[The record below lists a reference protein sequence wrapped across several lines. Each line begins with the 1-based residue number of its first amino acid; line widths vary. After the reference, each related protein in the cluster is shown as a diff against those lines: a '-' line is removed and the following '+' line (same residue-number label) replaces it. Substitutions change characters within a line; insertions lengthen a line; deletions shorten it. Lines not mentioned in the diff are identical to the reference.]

1 MDGKPLRIRT
11 GIIKDETGNI
21 EIVFFS
27 DIEEVKNNLYYN
39 LTKLRIQRFMDNRTF
54 KTKET
59 TRVTQND
66 KVNIKVM
73 VDEPSASTFQT
84 NVIAK
89 TVIIDGKTVIQAY
102 FCSNCN
108 SPVNISNALGRY
120 QVCDNVSS
128 QNKCKLKTDVRMTV
142 LGQSEKMRFCI
153 SVSHKIIENLFNIS
167 VSIATKAEVIMKLI
181 NKTFNLNLSCKG
193 NTCLDWSY

>member
-11 GIIKDETGNI
+11 GIIKDKTGNI

-39 LTKLRIQRFMDNRTF
+39 LTKLRIKRFMDNRTL

-73 VDEPSASTFQT
+73 VDEPSAYTFQT

-89 TVIIDGKTVIQAY
+89 TVKIDGKTVIQA
-102 FCSNCN
+102 
-108 SPVNISNALGRY
+108 
-120 QVCDNVSS
+120 
-128 QNKCKLKTDVRMTV
+128 
-142 LGQSEKMRFCI
+142 
-153 SVSHKIIENLFNIS
+153 
-167 VSIATKAEVIMKLI
+167 
-181 NKTFNLNLSCKG
+181 
-193 NTCLDWSY
+193 

>member
-11 GIIKDETGNI
+11 GIIKDKTGNI

-39 LTKLRIQRFMDNRTF
+39 LTKLRIKRFMDNRTL

-89 TVIIDGKTVIQAY
+89 TVKIDGKTVIQA
-102 FCSNCN
+102 
-108 SPVNISNALGRY
+108 
-120 QVCDNVSS
+120 
-128 QNKCKLKTDVRMTV
+128 
-142 LGQSEKMRFCI
+142 
-153 SVSHKIIENLFNIS
+153 
-167 VSIATKAEVIMKLI
+167 
-181 NKTFNLNLSCKG
+181 
-193 NTCLDWSY
+193 

>member
-11 GIIKDETGNI
+11 GIIKDKTGNI

-39 LTKLRIQRFMDNRTF
+39 LTKLRIKRFMDNRTL

-89 TVIIDGKTVIQAY
+89 TVKIDGKTVIQ
-102 FCSNCN
+102 
-108 SPVNISNALGRY
+108 V
-120 QVCDNVSS
+120 
-128 QNKCKLKTDVRMTV
+128 
-142 LGQSEKMRFCI
+142 
-153 SVSHKIIENLFNIS
+153 
-167 VSIATKAEVIMKLI
+167 
-181 NKTFNLNLSCKG
+181 
-193 NTCLDWSY
+193 

>member
-11 GIIKDETGNI
+11 GIIKDKTGNI

-39 LTKLRIQRFMDNRTF
+39 LTKLRIKRFMDNRTL

-89 TVIIDGKTVIQAY
+89 TVKIDGKTVLQA
-102 FCSNCN
+102 
-108 SPVNISNALGRY
+108 
-120 QVCDNVSS
+120 
-128 QNKCKLKTDVRMTV
+128 
-142 LGQSEKMRFCI
+142 
-153 SVSHKIIENLFNIS
+153 
-167 VSIATKAEVIMKLI
+167 
-181 NKTFNLNLSCKG
+181 
-193 NTCLDWSY
+193 

>member
-1 MDGKPLRIRT
+1 MDGKPLRKRT

-39 LTKLRIQRFMDNRTF
+39 LTKLRIQRFMGNRTL

-89 TVIIDGKTVIQAY
+89 TVKIDGKTVIQA
-102 FCSNCN
+102 
-108 SPVNISNALGRY
+108 
-120 QVCDNVSS
+120 
-128 QNKCKLKTDVRMTV
+128 
-142 LGQSEKMRFCI
+142 
-153 SVSHKIIENLFNIS
+153 
-167 VSIATKAEVIMKLI
+167 
-181 NKTFNLNLSCKG
+181 
-193 NTCLDWSY
+193 

>member
-39 LTKLRIQRFMDNRTF
+39 LTKLRIQRFMGNRTL

-89 TVIIDGKTVIQAY
+89 TVKVNGKTVIQA
-102 FCSNCN
+102 
-108 SPVNISNALGRY
+108 
-120 QVCDNVSS
+120 
-128 QNKCKLKTDVRMTV
+128 
-142 LGQSEKMRFCI
+142 
-153 SVSHKIIENLFNIS
+153 
-167 VSIATKAEVIMKLI
+167 
-181 NKTFNLNLSCKG
+181 
-193 NTCLDWSY
+193 